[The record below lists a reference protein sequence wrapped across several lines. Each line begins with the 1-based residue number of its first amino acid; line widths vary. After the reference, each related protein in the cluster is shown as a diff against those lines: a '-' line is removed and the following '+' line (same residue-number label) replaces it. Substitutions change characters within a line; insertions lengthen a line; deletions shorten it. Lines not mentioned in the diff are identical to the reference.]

1 MNSDDKYEKKEYQAR
16 MEEQLAKA
24 LMAQFPVD
32 DSSGAKDDA
41 NSDTVREVKL
51 PETKEASNKL

>member
-1 MNSDDKYEKKEYQAR
+1 

-32 DSSGAKDDA
+32 DSSSGADDDA
-41 NSDTVREVKL
+41 DSDTVREVKL
-51 PETKEASNKL
+51 PETMEANSKL